1 MHNLHIFWYYSGG
14 VKVCQDVAAPVAS
27 SYGTCTAIYSRY
39 WDQFLSKLKCSQG
52 KHLCYISYNL
62 QHWVLRFLPKY
73 SSSRARIWCYIS
85 CSLQHQVLR
94 SIHCWNVAQPGLGFV
109 LHVLQ
114 FTAPGTET
122 KSLPKCSSNW
132 ARVCA
137 TFTAIYSNFNYWQ
150 VSPFGL
156 NLGLQLANRC
166 SSWCISHLFTWM
178 YFIDLLR
185 MNWGELR
192 WEFRNLGHK
201 GGC

>member
-1 MHNLHIFWYYSGG
+1 MSQLKTQLKLSSCAQFAHLLVLFRWCESMPRYSSTPWPAVMLHVLQFTT
-14 VKVCQDVAAPVAS
+14 
-27 SYGTCTAIYSRY
+27 GTETN
-39 WDQFLSKLKCSQG
+39 FFPNCSATRAFV
-52 KHLCYISYNL
+52 LRL
-62 QHWVLRFLPKY
+62 LHWVLRFLPKC

-114 FTAPGTET
+114 FTAPGTKT

-132 ARVCA
+132 ARICA

-156 NLGLQLANRC
+156 NLGLQLANCC
-166 SSWCISHLFTWM
+166 SSWCISP
-178 YFIDLLR
+178 DLLR
-185 MNWGELR
+185 LNWGTWVRVSES
-192 WEFRNLGHK
+192 GT
-201 GGC
+201 

>member
-1 MHNLHIFWYYSGG
+1 MSQFKTQLKLSSCAQFPHLLVLFRWCESMPRYSSTRG
-14 VKVCQDVAAPVAS
+14 Q
-27 SYGTCTAIYSRY
+27 
-39 WDQFLSKLKCSQG
+39 Q
-52 KHLCYISYNL
+52 LCYMYCNL
-62 QHWVLRFLPKY
+62 QQVLRPISFLTVVQPGQAFVLRLLHWVLRFLPKC

-114 FTAPGTET
+114 FTAPGTKT

-132 ARVCA
+132 ARICA

-156 NLGLQLANRC
+156 NLGLQLANCC
-166 SSWCISHLFTWM
+166 SSWCISP
-178 YFIDLLR
+178 DLLR
-185 MNWGELR
+185 LNWGTWVRVSES
-192 WEFRNLGHK
+192 GT
-201 GGC
+201 